1 MNYFKKY
8 FFLLSILIFLNSCG
22 GGWSDFKQTM
32 SGQKKTTTDEFL
44 IKKKDPLVLPPKYE
58 TLPLP
63 NSKNK
68 KAAQSSVETA
78 LGSSKKID
86 SSSKSQSNLENI
98 ILKEL
103 RKNK

>member
-22 GGWSDFKQTM
+22 GGWSNFKKTM
-32 SGQKKTTTDEFL
+32 SGEKITTTDEFL

-58 TLPLP
+58 ELPLP
-63 NSKNK
+63 KSKGQESKEASIK
-68 KAAQSSVETA
+68 KM
-78 LGSSKKID
+78 LGSSTTKGD
-86 SSSKSQSNLENI
+86 DPKSISNLENM

-103 RKNK
+103 RKNN

>member
-1 MNYFKKY
+1 MSYFKKY

-22 GGWSDFKQTM
+22 GWSNFKKAI
-32 SGQKKTTTDEFL
+32 SGEKVVTTDEFL
-44 IKKKDPLVLPPKYE
+44 IKKKDPLVLPPEYE
-58 TLPLP
+58 KLPLP

-68 KAAQSSVETA
+68 KANRSSVESA
-78 LGSSKKID
+78 LGSSKKTS
-86 SSSKSQSNLENI
+86 SSSKATSNLENI